1 MRDYSFWEGIYNMN
15 NLIEKANILA
25 EALPYINKLADKTV
39 VIKYGG
45 NVMDAGTAQTIFEDI
60 ALLKIVGVNPV
71 VVHGG
76 GPAINEMLARLNI
89 ASQFHNGLRI
99 TDKATMEVVE
109 MVLSGKINKM
119 LTAKINKLGVK
130 AIGVCGKDGNLIE
143 AEKSGKVDGVD
154 LGYVGVI
161 KKINNKLID
170 LLIKDEYIPVIASL
184 GVSADGESLN
194 INADTVAGEVAKA
207 LQAEKLIYLTDI
219 DGVLTQEHNKE
230 SLLAFA
236 TPSKLRKMIK
246 QGIITGGMIPK
257 VLSCIDGVEGGVKNV
272 HIINGG
278 MPHPIMLEIFTDKGI
293 GTMVEQDE
301 NN

>member
-1 MRDYSFWEGIYNMN
+1 MN

-45 NVMDAGTAQTIFEDI
+45 NVMDTSTAQTILEDI

-71 VVHGG
+71 LVHGG
-76 GPAINEMLARLNI
+76 GPAINEMLAKLGI
-89 ASQFHNGLRI
+89 KSEFHNGLRI
-99 TDKATMEVVE
+99 TDKATIEIVE
-109 MVLSGKINKM
+109 MVLSGKINKNI
-119 LTAKINKLGVK
+119 TAKINALGVK
-130 AIGVCGKDGNLIE
+130 AIGISGKDSNLIE
-143 AEKSGKVDGVD
+143 AEKASLVDGVD
-154 LGYVGVI
+154 LGYVGVV
-161 KKINNKLID
+161 KKVNTKLID

-194 INADTVAGEVAKA
+194 INADTVASEIAKA
-207 LQAEKLIYLTDI
+207 LKAEKLIYLTAI
-219 DGVLTQEHNKE
+219 DGVYKTEQGKQV
-230 SLLAFA
+230 LLNFA
-236 TPSKLRKMIK
+236 TPSELRQLIE

-257 VLSCIDGVEGGVKNV
+257 VLSCIDGVENGVKNV

-278 MPHPIMLEIFTDKGI
+278 MPHPVMLEIFTDSGI

>member
-1 MRDYSFWEGIYNMN
+1 MN

-45 NVMDAGTAQTIFEDI
+45 NVMDSATAQTILEDI

-76 GPAINEMLARLNI
+76 GPAINEMLAKLNI
-89 ASQFHNGLRI
+89 KSKFHNGLRI
-99 TDKATMEVVE
+99 TDKATIEIVE
-109 MVLSGKINKM
+109 MVLSGKINKSI
-119 LTAKINKLGVK
+119 TAKINALGVK
-130 AIGVCGKDGNLIE
+130 AIGICGKDGNLIE
-143 AEKSGKVDGVD
+143 AEKAKVEDGVD

-161 KKINNKLID
+161 KKINTKLID

-184 GVSADGESLN
+184 GVGADGESLN
-194 INADTVAGEVAKA
+194 INADTVASEVAKA
-207 LQAEKLIYLTDI
+207 LKAEKLIYLTAI
-219 DGVLTQEHNKE
+219 DGVYKTEQGKQV
-230 SLLAFA
+230 LLHFA
-236 TPSKLRKMIK
+236 TPSQLRQLIK
-246 QGIITGGMIPK
+246 QGIITDGMIPK
-257 VLSCIDGVEGGVKNV
+257 VHSCIDGVENGVKNV

-278 MPHPIMLEIFTDKGI
+278 MPHPVMLEIFTDSGI

>member
-1 MRDYSFWEGIYNMN
+1 MN

-45 NVMDAGTAQTIFEDI
+45 NVMDTSTAQTILEDI

-71 VVHGG
+71 LVHGG
-76 GPAINEMLARLNI
+76 GPAINEMLAKLGI
-89 ASQFHNGLRI
+89 KSEFHNGLRI
-99 TDKATMEVVE
+99 TDKATIEIVE
-109 MVLSGKINKM
+109 MVLSGKINKNI
-119 LTAKINKLGVK
+119 TAKINALGVK
-130 AIGVCGKDGNLIE
+130 AIGISGKDSNLIE
-143 AEKSGKVDGVD
+143 AEKASLADGVD
-154 LGYVGVI
+154 LGYVGVV
-161 KKINNKLID
+161 KKVNTKLID

-194 INADTVAGEVAKA
+194 INADTVASEIAKA
-207 LQAEKLIYLTDI
+207 LKAEKLIYLTAI
-219 DGVLTQEHNKE
+219 DGVYKTEQGKQV
-230 SLLAFA
+230 LLNFA
-236 TPSKLRKMIK
+236 TPSELRQLIE

-257 VLSCIDGVEGGVKNV
+257 VLSCIDGVENGVKNV

-278 MPHPIMLEIFTDKGI
+278 MPHPVMLEIFTDSGI